1 MLVKIYLFFLILNVA
16 LGTVA
21 QFQPTL
27 GFDTE
32 PNPLFYNRN
41 DPNNRQ
47 YAVGNITNPTNS
59 TGHYFDWLEEFNER
73 ILFGGQTVIKFITF
87 GFIFDTMD
95 NFATSIGVTYPTEF
109 MNGMVAVIG
118 FIAFL
123 WLIYIIIGRSTSGFT
138 ILIPTIISIYLLNS
152 IQLTT
157 NPLLT

>member
-1 MLVKIYLFFLILNVA
+1 MLIKIYLFFLILNVA

-32 PNPLFYNRN
+32 TNPKFFSRN

-47 YAVGNITNPTNS
+47 YAVGNITNPAFPNGTL
-59 TGHYFDWLEEFNER
+59 YDWLEEFNER

-95 NFATSIGVTYPTEF
+95 NFATSIGVVYPAGF
-109 MNGMVAVIG
+109 MEGMVAVIG

-138 ILIPTIISIYLLNS
+138 
-152 IQLTT
+152 
-157 NPLLT
+157 